1 MDISCFVHIVL
12 LLEVNKAV
20 IIQQIVKGVSSN
32 RVIPKLWNVFKLKP
46 TYTWNTDSYNEQQ
59 NF

>member
-32 RVIPKLWNVFKLKP
+32 RVIPKL
-46 TYTWNTDSYNEQQ
+46 
-59 NF
+59 